1 MEKCK
6 LVVGGYLNY
15 IEVLVQEVEVFEN
28 GILSV
33 DQVLVNGVELS
44 VEEYRNVKGDVVGL
58 VLREILGVLV

>member
-44 VEEYRNVKGDVVGL
+44 VEEYRNVKVDVVCL
-58 VLREILGVLV
+58 VLMESLGVLV

>member
-33 DQVLVNGVELS
+33 DQVLVNGVELN
-44 VEEYRNVKGDVVGL
+44 VEGYRNGMVDVVGL
-58 VLREILGVLV
+58 VLMEILGVLV